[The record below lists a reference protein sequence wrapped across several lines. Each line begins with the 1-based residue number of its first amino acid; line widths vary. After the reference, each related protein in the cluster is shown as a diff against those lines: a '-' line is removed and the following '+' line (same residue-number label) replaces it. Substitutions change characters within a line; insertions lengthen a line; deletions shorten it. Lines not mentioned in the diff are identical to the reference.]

1 MIVRVLRAKV
11 RADRVST
18 FNAVLRRQVEVL
30 REQPGLAYVNLAR
43 RLKPDGG
50 QEAILFEEWLDA
62 ESLYAWVG
70 PDLTE
75 PRLLPGA
82 RQLMEELVVAHYE
95 CLVDARLGSVGE
107 PSEPEENEAA
117 ASA

>member
-1 MIVRVLRAKV
+1 MSRIATPLIGVA
-11 RADRVST
+11 
-18 FNAVLRRQVEVL
+18 
-30 REQPGLAYVNLAR
+30 LA
-43 RLKPDGG
+43 
-50 QEAILFEEWLDA
+50 AIAFLV
-62 ESLYAWVG
+62 YAWVG